1 MSARGVLVG
10 GLGFALGAAAVVGGT
25 LALEEPQPRGA
36 VAVPSDFCD
45 RTLSRLAARW
55 GLSVLPQET
64 VSGARDELTACEAA
78 STSGDVRLTLT
89 VLALAEERGRSDGE
103 RTATMLDL
111 ACTALHPGTEGGV
124 EGGSEGGCDG
134 PVETV
139 DELVGNASAFVTG
152 DGRAVVTVVFTA
164 PPDRAFGTARD
175 VAALAQTLSAGV
187 EVAG

>member
-55 GLSVLPQET
+55 GMGVLPQET
-64 VSGARDELTACEAA
+64 VTGARDELTACEAA

-111 ACTALHPGTEGGV
+111 ACTAIQPGSTGD
-124 EGGSEGGCDG
+124 GCDG
-134 PVETV
+134 SVETV

-164 PPDRAFGTARD
+164 PPDRAVGTARD

-187 EVAG
+187 TGPG

>member
-1 MSARGVLVG
+1 MSARGLLVG
-10 GLGFALGAAAVVGGT
+10 GLGFALGAAAVVGGA
-25 LALEEPQPRGA
+25 LALEEPEPRGA

-45 RTLSRLAARW
+45 RTLSGLAARW

-64 VSGARDELTACEAA
+64 VTGDRDELTACEAA

-89 VLALAEERGRSDGE
+89 VLALPEERGRADDE
-103 RTATMLDL
+103 RTSTMLDL
-111 ACTALHPGTEGGV
+111 ACTALQPGDPV
-124 EGGSEGGCDG
+124 DGCHG

-139 DELVGNASAFVTG
+139 DELVGNTTAFITG

-164 PPDRAFGTARD
+164 PPDRAVGTARD

-187 EVAG
+187 